1 MYRVTCEKEGTHI
14 HYSTIYWPIY
24 YIQAIVLNMG
34 RKIIND
40 IVLHLYVGIMVDSV
54 TPEVQEST

>member
-1 MYRVTCEKEGTHI
+1 MRKKVHTF
-14 HYSTIYWPIY
+14 TIAPFAG
-24 YIQAIVLNMG
+24 QAIILNMG

-40 IVLHLYVGIMVDSV
+40 IVLHLYVGIMEDSV